1 MHSNQQAL
9 SNSFNYKHNQN
20 TFNQQSSITNKSNQF
35 HNQLT
40 THNRLSYFYLIN
52 SNKDPHDQCKHIVL
66 TKKCTF
72 LNCVS
77 AQLCKQVMPNLQN
90 KSQLFIK

>member
-1 MHSNQQAL
+1 MPL
-9 SNSFNYKHNQN
+9 SVHGN
-20 TFNQQSSITNKSNQF
+20 
-35 HNQLT
+35 
-40 THNRLSYFYLIN
+40 NRLSYFYLIN

>member
-1 MHSNQQAL
+1 MHSNQQAQ

-40 THNRLSYFYLIN
+40 THNRLYSYQKKIQT
-52 SNKDPHDQCKHIVL
+52 KVL
-66 TKKCTF
+66 
-72 LNCVS
+72 N
-77 AQLCKQVMPNLQN
+77 NLQTQSS
-90 KSQLFIK
+90 KSIIKDNQHNSQT